1 MRANDVKQGMAV
13 TFEGRLYA
21 VIKSSHVK
29 PGKGPPFV
37 KVKLKNLVTGQVLDH
52 TWRGEQKVELA
63 ILLTRKHQY
72 LYRQGSEYH
81 FMDMETYEMTPLSA
95 DIVGEDQLPYL
106 EENMA
111 CEGLT
116 RDGAVLAVELPQFVE
131 LAVVETEP
139 GVRGDTAQG
148 ATKPARLGPGAVVQ
162 VPLFVNE
169 GDVIKVDRNTDKYLE
184 RVTR

>member
-1 MRANDVKQGMAV
+1 MVIELDG
-13 TFEGRLYA
+13 TLYQ
-21 VIKSSHVK
+21 ITYFQHVK
-29 PGKGPPFV
+29 PGKGGAFV
-37 KVKLKNLVTGQVLDH
+37 RTKIKSVLTGGVVDKTFRAGEKVTEV
-52 TWRGEQKVELA
+52 R
-63 ILLTRKHQY
+63 LLRRPIQY
-72 LYRQGSEYH
+72 SYTDGALYY

-106 EENMA
+106 EENME

-116 RDGAVLAVELPQFVE
+116 RDGAVLAIELPQFVE

-148 ATKPARLGPGAVVQ
+148 ATKPAQLGPGAVVQ

-169 GDVIKVDRNTDKYLE
+169 GDVIKVDRTTDKYLE
-184 RVTR
+184 RVSR